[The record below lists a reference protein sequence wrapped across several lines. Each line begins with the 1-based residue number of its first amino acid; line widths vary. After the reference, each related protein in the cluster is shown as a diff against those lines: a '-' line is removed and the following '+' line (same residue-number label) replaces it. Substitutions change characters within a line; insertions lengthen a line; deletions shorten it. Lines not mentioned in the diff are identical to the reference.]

1 MLKAVKGHYKQGKL
15 ELYETPQIAE
25 CDVIVTFIEN
35 GEAVDLETR
44 GITKEDAR
52 DLRNR
57 LRAFEEDWNAPG
69 MEAYDKI

>member
-1 MLKAVKGHYKQGKL
+1 MLKAVKGHYKQGNL
-15 ELYETPQIAE
+15 ELYETPHIAE

-35 GEAVDLETR
+35 SEVIDLESR
-44 GITKEDAR
+44 GVTKEDAQ

-69 MEAYDKI
+69 MEVYDKI